1 MLVLLSQNRT
11 RARAGRTPNA
21 RRTQTKPANASKM
34 MIDAAAEGQAE
45 PPPSSSSSAGPVS
58 DSAAESTIKLV
69 GEENPSN
76 PIADADAAD
85 DSSKIPP
92 PLQKNYMHTIPQ
104 ALLQLTPEQ
113 RKLLVLA
120 ALGVVLVFPGAIQYL
135 SSLLLRIGGTAVG
148 IGLGLGLAAHIHD
161 ALDTMADRHW
171 REAQAQRR
179 QGQQQTTTAANG
191 AAATTAAGAKIMDN
205 QTTASSRAVGATS
218 SSSRRADLLDENSY
232 HNLMAMA
239 GYDVP
244 DGLLRGQILRTTGPS
259 ATATSAAAAAADA
272 VNVANNADIA
282 ITGTGTVGGEQKR
295 PITAATILENTVT
308 DGPNKGRTPNP
319 LYPASVPDA
328 FSNFTSVPTPRGP
341 STLKRM
347 YPSLPAN
354 ICHELGTF
362 MDLIMRDFIHCWF
375 CTIDPAVL
383 YEDEKERRQRVQAER
398 ERQAKKAKMM
408 EVIEEGRKAMAAARA
423 GAGAGADA
431 AMADAAMADTNAE
444 AVVGNAVGVSDDA
457 RRSEEEEP
465 TAKEQ
470 RTNAAQSNKHSLM
483 VLSTAPLRP
492 SPFPEAL
499 YATMATLF
507 GSLAVNARDNVN
519 IMELV
524 LVKIVRVMSLNIKT
538 YRELRKFA
546 VNKHRRRLASA
557 RGRVKKVRQSSSS
570 AARDVGGGGGAAEL
584 RSTTSHD
591 RLDTTARSADAGI
604 DAGLQRKS
612 SRGSLTSPPGSG
624 NGSGNGTFEDG
635 LSPRERGQSFGASS
649 TSFGASSTSGDNAA
663 LPSESEITE
672 IAMIREY
679 LLAGKLHRA
688 ITFGMDVP
696 SLLFADPHGR
706 DCPPPSMEDDDSDGV
721 GLQKDDSA
729 TATGGILED
738 DDVLYARLFSPKSQL
753 MVESEL
759 DYCRILSHRLIKE
772 TTTKVDFDSPTLRSM
787 AVEMVASCVL
797 APIMSC
803 FSPDMINYG
812 LIKVLEPYA
821 QATSSH
827 AGTGDESEETKLTT
841 MDSDMDLMRGWD
853 QSSSGAELVPM
864 EEESE
869 LTQHGQADFGELEEA
884 DELSLVATLDDIDAG
899 NISADIDTNELTRD
913 KSCQNILTLLT
924 MSLIALQEHVNFEEI
939 KLSRESNT
947 EVTVNWDA
955 PNCRAAVRRLV
966 LVVEAALLH
975 GLRTQRERKQSTRRS
990 QGGCDGDRD
999 ESFSEDNEFSQNKV
1013 VGEGALLDDDEE
1025 DVEQVEDAAH
1035 LHPTSIIVLLMEL
1048 TENLDVFEKRVLEDE
1063 GMGSSASLD
1072 ESEHSHDDAAND
1084 MEMHKID
1091 WTTTLPPNEVSSL
1104 RTLIAAWLHTGQLFR
1119 TLSVFLQSRRTIL
1132 RPFYHS
1138 FSFLRDTGAAAGFV
1152 RQLKVLD
1159 GIDILVDTAAVLR
1172 CQSLDLR
1179 GDLQLESDDVV
1190 EEEIVH
1196 DIDGSAAGDS
1206 FFAAD
1211 GLEPGNTLSSGDAE
1225 HPTAITSTQ
1234 GLGGSLVGGVRA
1246 NLRSNRQRLS
1256 RLVTT
1261 DLANVAST
1269 FTGSGSSNAAAAA
1282 SSADSGKSP
1291 QTPLTAAVAAIHMQ
1305 HQRQNFDAPHLTFSR
1320 NAAFAENLR
1329 KERDR
1334 RMASW
1339 AKVATAS
1346 HQNATV
1352 DMIVHTRGLTD
1363 RDVQIHR
1370 ELHGLARYVRMG
1382 RPILDCLIYGAIRS
1396 LSLSLIYFSLLMP
1409 SLLRLPPVTAS
1420 LSLHT
1425 QSILLW
1431 FGSAQYFSKYSF
1443 QCRTDIHGKCSK

>member
-1 MLVLLSQNRT
+1 MD
-11 RARAGRTPNA
+11 AG
-21 RRTQTKPANASKM
+21 
-34 MIDAAAEGQAE
+34 EGQAE
-45 PPPSSSSSAGPVS
+45 PPPPPSSAE
-58 DSAAESTIKLV
+58 SAVNPANEESSIKSV

-76 PIADADAAD
+76 SIADDDSAAAD
-85 DSSKIPP
+85 DSSKIPKTAMADSAGLPVANEATTNNNDNDNSNDSSSTP
-92 PLQKNYMHTIPQ
+92 PLQQSCMHIIPQ

-120 ALGVVLVFPGAIQYL
+120 ALGVVLVFPGTIQYL

-171 REAQAQRR
+171 REAQRR
-179 QGQQQTTTAANG
+179 QGQQTTAND
-191 AAATTAAGAKIMDN
+191 AAATAAAGAMIMDN
-205 QTTASSRAVGATS
+205 QTTSTAPAGSASRAVGATS
-218 SSSRRADLLDENSY
+218 SRRADLLDDNSY
-232 HNLMAMA
+232 HALMASA

-259 ATATSAAAAAADA
+259 TNTVAAGAAAAAAAA
-272 VNVANNADIA
+272 VDTNVTNVTNNAEIA
-282 ITGTGTVGGEQKR
+282 STEKR
-295 PITAATILENTVT
+295 PITAATILENTVA

-328 FSNFTSVPTPRGP
+328 FSNFTSIPTPRGP

-347 YPSLPAN
+347 YPSLPTS
-354 ICHELGTF
+354 ICNELGAF

-398 ERQAKKAKMM
+398 ERQAKKAKVM
-408 EVIEEGRKAMAAARA
+408 EVIEEGRKAMAA

-431 AMADAAMADTNAE
+431 DAATADAGGESAEKEGANVGANVNADA
-444 AVVGNAVGVSDDA
+444 VGNDVVSGGA
-457 RRSEEEEP
+457 HSEEESM
-465 TAKEQ
+465 AKQ
-470 RTNAAQSNKHSLM
+470 QQTNAAQTNKHSLM

-524 LVKIVRVMSLNIKT
+524 LVKIVRVLSLNIKA

-546 VNKHRRRLASA
+546 VTKHRRRLASA

-570 AARDVGGGGGAAEL
+570 AARDVGGDAGDAGAAEL
-584 RSTTSHD
+584 RSATSHD
-591 RLDTTARSADAGI
+591 RLDITTRSAGM
-604 DAGLQRKS
+604 DAGLQRRS
-612 SRGSLTSPPGSG
+612 SRGSLASPPGSG
-624 NGSGNGTFEDG
+624 NGAFEDE

-649 TSFGASSTSGDNAA
+649 ISGDYAA

-679 LLAGKLHRA
+679 LLAGKLHQA

-706 DCPPPSMEDDDSDGV
+706 DCPPPSMEENDSDDV
-721 GLQKDDSA
+721 MLPKDDGAVVTS
-729 TATGGILED
+729 GILED

-772 TTTKVDFDSPTLRSM
+772 TTTKVDFDSPTLRCM

-803 FSPDMINYG
+803 FSPDLINYG

-821 QATSSH
+821 QATSSN
-827 AGTGDESEETKLTT
+827 ASTGDESKETKLTT

-853 QSSSGAELVPM
+853 QGSSGAELVPM

-869 LTQHGQADFGELEEA
+869 VTQHVETEFGELEEA
-884 DELSLVATLDDIDAG
+884 DELSLVGTLDDIDAG
-899 NISADIDTNELTRD
+899 TTSISGDIDTNALARD

-924 MSLIALQEHVNFEEI
+924 MSLIALQEHLNFEGI
-939 KLSRESNT
+939 NVSRESNT
-947 EVTVNWDA
+947 GVTVNWDA
-955 PNCRAAVRRLV
+955 PDCRAAVRRLV

-975 GLRTQRERKQSTRRS
+975 GLRTQRGRKQSRRS
-990 QGGCDGDRD
+990 EMATHGDRN
-999 ESFSEDNEFSQNKV
+999 EGFSGDNELSPNNAEGKV
-1013 VGEGALLDDDEE
+1013 ELLDDDEE
-1025 DVEQVEDAAH
+1025 DVERVEDAAH

-1048 TENLDVFEKRVLEDE
+1048 TENLDAFEKRVSEDE

-1072 ESEHSHDDAAND
+1072 GSEHSHDDEND
-1084 MEMHKID
+1084 MEMYKID
-1091 WTTTLPPNEVSSL
+1091 WATTLPPNEVSSL

-1138 FSFLRDTGAAAGFV
+1138 FSFMRDTDAAAGFV

-1179 GDLQLESDDVV
+1179 GDLQLESDDVL

-1196 DIDGSAAGDS
+1196 DIDGMNSAADS

-1211 GLEPGNTLSSGDAE
+1211 GLEPGNAPSSGDAE
-1225 HPTAITSTQ
+1225 NPTAVTQ
-1234 GLGGSLVGGVRA
+1234 GFGGSLVGGVRA

-1269 FTGSGSSNAAAAA
+1269 LAGSGSSHAAAAA
-1282 SSADSGKSP
+1282 SSSDSGKAP
-1291 QTPLTAAVAAIHMQ
+1291 PTPITAAVAAIHMQ
-1305 HQRQNFDAPHLTFSR
+1305 HQRQNFDAPHLIFSR

-1339 AKVATAS
+1339 AKVAAAS

-1370 ELHGLARYVRMG
+1370 ELHGLARYVRRG
-1382 RPILDCLIYGAIRS
+1382 E
-1396 LSLSLIYFSLLMP
+1396 
-1409 SLLRLPPVTAS
+1409 
-1420 LSLHT
+1420 
-1425 QSILLW
+1425 
-1431 FGSAQYFSKYSF
+1431 
-1443 QCRTDIHGKCSK
+1443 TDIRP

>member
-1 MLVLLSQNRT
+1 M
-11 RARAGRTPNA
+11 
-21 RRTQTKPANASKM
+21 AS
-34 MIDAAAEGQAE
+34 
-45 PPPSSSSSAGPVS
+45 
-58 DSAAESTIKLV
+58 
-69 GEENPSN
+69 
-76 PIADADAAD
+76 
-85 DSSKIPP
+85 
-92 PLQKNYMHTIPQ
+92 
-104 ALLQLTPEQ
+104 
-113 RKLLVLA
+113 
-120 ALGVVLVFPGAIQYL
+120 
-135 SSLLLRIGGTAVG
+135 
-148 IGLGLGLAAHIHD
+148 
-161 ALDTMADRHW
+161 
-171 REAQAQRR
+171 
-179 QGQQQTTTAANG
+179 
-191 AAATTAAGAKIMDN
+191 
-205 QTTASSRAVGATS
+205 
-218 SSSRRADLLDENSY
+218 
-232 HNLMAMA
+232 A

-244 DGLLRGQILRTTGPS
+244 DGLLRGQILRTTAGQS
-259 ATATSAAAAAADA
+259 TTAVDAA
-272 VNVANNADIA
+272 NADIIA
-282 ITGTGTVGGEQKR
+282 TTGTGAGTGAGTVGGGSEQKR
-295 PITAATILENTVT
+295 PITAATILENTVA
-308 DGPNKGRTPNP
+308 DGPNRGRTPNP

-347 YPSLPAN
+347 YPTLPTN

-408 EVIEEGRKAMAAARA
+408 EVIEEGRKAMAMAAAGAEAGAEAGGA
-423 GAGAGADA
+423 GAGAGDSATTDAIADA
-431 AMADAAMADTNAE
+431 I
-444 AVVGNAVGVSDDA
+444 VGNAVVSGDA
-457 RRSEEEEP
+457 RHSQE
-465 TAKEQ
+465 KS
-470 RTNAAQSNKHSLM
+470 AQTSKHSLM

-524 LVKIVRVMSLNIKT
+524 LVKVVRVLSLNIKT

-557 RGRVKKVRQSSSS
+557 RGRVKRVQQPSST
-570 AARDVGGGGGAAEL
+570 AARDVGGGAGAAEL
-584 RSTTSHD
+584 RSATSHD
-591 RLDTTARSADAGI
+591 RLDTAARSADATSSV
-604 DAGLQRKS
+604 DVGLQRKS

-624 NGSGNGTFEDG
+624 NGTFEGG
-635 LSPRERGQSFGASS
+635 LSPRERGQ
-649 TSFGASSTSGDNAA
+649 SFGASSTSGDNAA

-706 DCPPPSMEDDDSDGV
+706 DCPPPSMEEDDDSDGV
-721 GLQKDDSA
+721 GLPKDDGATS

-738 DDVLYARLFSPKSQL
+738 DDVLYARLFSPNSQL

-821 QATSSH
+821 QATSGNASTD
-827 AGTGDESEETKLTT
+827 GESEETKLTT

-864 EEESE
+864 EEGKE
-869 LTQHGQADFGELEEA
+869 LAHNVRTEFGELEEA
-884 DELSLVATLDDIDAG
+884 DDLSLVETFDDIDAG
-899 NISADIDTNELTRD
+899 TISGDIDTNELTRD

-924 MSLIALQEHVNFEEI
+924 MSLIALQEHLNFEEI

-955 PNCRAAVRRLV
+955 PYCRAAVRRLV

-975 GLRTQRERKQSTRRS
+975 GLRTQREREHSIRS
-990 QGGCDGDRD
+990 EGGDRKED
-999 ESFSEDNEFSQNKV
+999 FSNDNGINQNNV
-1013 VGEGALLDDDEE
+1013 EGEGKLLDDDDVE
-1025 DVEQVEDAAH
+1025 DVELVEDAAH

-1048 TENLDVFEKRVLEDE
+1048 TENLDAFEKRVSEDE
-1063 GMGSSASLD
+1063 GMGSSASLG
-1072 ESEHSHDDAAND
+1072 ESEHSHDDAND
-1084 MEMHKID
+1084 VEMLKID
-1091 WTTTLPPNEVSSL
+1091 WTTTLPPNEISSL

-1138 FSFLRDTGAAAGFV
+1138 FSFMRDADAAAGFV

-1196 DIDGSAAGDS
+1196 GIDGSAADS

-1211 GLEPGNTLSSGDAE
+1211 GLEPGNAPSSSGDAE
-1225 HPTAITSTQ
+1225 HPTAVTSTQ
-1234 GLGGSLVGGVRA
+1234 GIGVSLVGGVRA

-1269 FTGSGSSNAAAAA
+1269 LTGSGSSHAAAAA
-1282 SSADSGKSP
+1282 ATSSSSSGKSP
-1291 QTPLTAAVAAIHMQ
+1291 PTTLAAAVAAIHMQ
-1305 HQRQNFDAPHLTFSR
+1305 HQRQNFDVPHLTFSR

-1339 AKVATAS
+1339 EKVAAAS

-1370 ELHGLARYVRMG
+1370 ELHGLARCVRMRMG
-1382 RPILDCLIYGAIRS
+1382 DQIYLMERFTLYLSIYLSYSLFLTRAITSTPPS
-1396 LSLSLIYFSLLMP
+1396 LSSLPCFAYTELFTQARWCSIFLKILFPMP
-1409 SLLRLPPVTAS
+1409 MAAMREVVPHRYP
-1420 LSLHT
+1420 
-1425 QSILLW
+1425 W
-1431 FGSAQYFSKYSF
+1431 
-1443 QCRTDIHGKCSK
+1443 RM